1 MRVIVLGSN
10 SFSGQAFI
18 NYLLERN
25 ISVIGISRSNIK
37 KDHFLSFSKHNKKF
51 NFFKLDI
58 NKNQVEI
65 LKLIKKYKPKYV
77 INYSSQSMVGE
88 SWNNPEDWFFTNSYS
103 LPILYNRIFDLNII
117 TRLVHIST
125 PEVYGSTNK
134 IIKENNIF
142 NPSTPYAVSRVTSDL
157 YLNILNQFKGY
168 DFVTTRA
175 SNVYGEYQDLYRI
188 IPKTIFN
195 FIKEEKIYL
204 DGGGIS
210 KRSFIHIDDVSTAT
224 YTAMTKGLSGNTYH
238 ISTNEF
244 ISIFNLAK
252 KIAKIMNKDYQKLI
266 VRLESDRIGKDQF
279 YKLDSKKIKNLGWSP
294 KISIE
299 EGIIRTYGW
308 IDLNYR
314 KYTLKNTKY
323 FHKK

>member
-1 MRVIVLGSN
+1 MRVIVIGSN

-25 ISVIGISRSNIK
+25 ISVVGISRSNIK
-37 KDHFLSFSKHNKKF
+37 KNHFLSFSKHNKKF

-65 LKLIKKYKPKYV
+65 LNLIKKYKPKYV

-88 SWNNPEDWFFTNSYS
+88 SWINPEDWFFTNSFN
-103 LPILYNRIFDLNII
+103 LPILYNRIFDLKVIS
-117 TRLVHIST
+117 RLVHIST
-125 PEVYGSTNK
+125 PEVYGSTKK

-142 NPSTPYAVSRVTSDL
+142 NPSTPYAVSRVTSDF

-168 DFVTTRA
+168 DFVATRA

-195 FIKEEKIYL
+195 FMKGEKISL
-204 DGGGIS
+204 DGEGTS
-210 KRSFIHIDDVSTAT
+210 KRSFIHIDDVSAAT
-224 YTAMTKGLSGNTYH
+224 YTAMTKGLPGNTYH

-244 ISIFNLAK
+244 ISIYNLAK
-252 KIAKIMNKDYQKLI
+252 KIAKLMKKDPDDLILKLQN
-266 VRLESDRIGKDQF
+266 DRTGKDQY
-279 YKLDSKKIKNLGWSP
+279 YKLNSDKIKKLGWKP
-294 KISIE
+294 KISLE
-299 EGIIRTYGW
+299 NGILRTHSW
-308 IDLNYR
+308 IKENFKKFQSKDRFYS
-314 KYTLKNTKY
+314 
-323 FHKK
+323 HKK